1 MGRTRAVRPAE
12 GALPRRSGKGGTV
25 LHISGTTTLLGLIG
39 SPVEHSKS
47 PAMYNHCFQT
57 FGLDWA
63 YLAFTIPLEKT
74 GEAVQAIRTLHMRGA
89 NVTMPCK
96 SAVIPYLD
104 KLTPA
109 AQAIHAVNTIVNED
123 GVLVGHNTDGC
134 GYTQNLRRN
143 GVEVKG
149 KKIVLLGGGGAA
161 SAITVQAALEGA
173 AEIAVFNLR
182 DSFWAQIQQRMDTIA
197 HTAPD
202 CKISLQDLND
212 RDALKDAIARC
223 DILSNATRVGM
234 APYEDQSNI
243 TDLSWYRPDLVVT
256 DVVYAPP
263 ATKMLREAQA
273 AGCKTCDGLGMLLCQ
288 GAEAFRLYSGL
299 EMPVEEIRTLLYS

>member
-1 MGRTRAVRPAE
+1 MTEREELT
-12 GALPRRSGKGGTV
+12 LQ
-25 LHISGTTTLLGLIG
+25 ISGTTTMLGLIG
-39 SPVEHSKS
+39 TPVAHSKS
-47 PAMYNHCFQT
+47 PAMYNHCFQK

-63 YLAFTIPLEKT
+63 YLAFDIPAERA
-74 GEAVQAIRTLHMRGA
+74 GEAVAAIRTLHMRGA

-96 SAVIPYLD
+96 NAVIPFLD
-104 KLTPA
+104 ELTPA
-109 AQAIHAVNTIVNED
+109 ARAIQAVNTIVNED

-134 GYTQNLRRN
+134 GYTQNLRRS
-143 GVEVKG
+143 GIEVAG

-161 SAITVQAALEGA
+161 SAIAIQAALEGA

-182 DSFWAQIQQRMDTIA
+182 DAFWSRVEQGLKAIAQA
-197 HTAPD
+197 APG
-202 CKISLQDLND
+202 CAISLRDLED
-212 RDALKDAIARC
+212 RTALKAAIDRC

-263 ATKMLREAQA
+263 ETKMLREARA
-273 AGCKTCDGLGMLLCQ
+273 AGCKICDGLGMLLCQ
-288 GAEAFRLYSGL
+288 GAEAFCLYSGL
-299 EMPVEEIRTLLYS
+299 EMPVEEIRTLLYT

>member
-1 MGRTRAVRPAE
+1 M
-12 GALPRRSGKGGTV
+12 
-25 LHISGTTTLLGLIG
+25 LGLVG
-39 SPVEHSKS
+39 TPVEHSKS
-47 PAMYNHCFQT
+47 PAMYNLCFQE

-63 YLAFTIPLEKT
+63 YLAFDVPAERA
-74 GEAVQAIRTLHMRGA
+74 GEAVAAIRTLHMRGA

-96 SAVIPYLD
+96 NAVIPFLD
-104 KLTPA
+104 ELTPA
-109 AQAIHAVNTIVNED
+109 ARAIQAVNTIVNED

-143 GVEVKG
+143 GIEVAG

-161 SAITVQAALEGA
+161 SAIAIQAALEGA

-182 DSFWAQIQQRMDTIA
+182 DAFWPRVEQGMKAIAQA
-197 HTAPD
+197 APG
-202 CKISLQDLND
+202 CAISLRDLED
-212 RDALKDAIARC
+212 RAALKAAIDRC

-243 TDLSWYRPDLVVT
+243 TDGSWYRPDLVVT

-263 ATKMLREAQA
+263 ETKMLREARA
-273 AGCKTCDGLGMLLCQ
+273 AGCRTCDGLGMLLCQ

-299 EMPVEEIRTLLYS
+299 EMPVEEIRTLLYT

>member
-1 MGRTRAVRPAE
+1 MTEREELT
-12 GALPRRSGKGGTV
+12 LQ
-25 LHISGTTTLLGLIG
+25 ISGTTTMLGLIG
-39 SPVEHSKS
+39 TPVAHSKS
-47 PAMYNHCFQT
+47 PAMYNHCFQK

-63 YLAFTIPLEKT
+63 YLAFDIPAERA
-74 GEAVQAIRTLHMRGA
+74 GEAVAAIRTLHMRGA

-96 SAVIPYLD
+96 NAVIPFLD
-104 KLTPA
+104 ELTPA
-109 AQAIHAVNTIVNED
+109 ARAIQTVNTIVNED

-143 GVEVKG
+143 GIEVEG

-161 SAITVQAALEGA
+161 SAIAIQAALEGV

-182 DSFWAQIQQRMDTIA
+182 DAFWPRVEQGLKAIAQA
-197 HTAPD
+197 APG
-202 CKISLQDLND
+202 CAISLRDLED
-212 RDALKDAIARC
+212 RAALKAAIDRC

-243 TDLSWYRPDLVVT
+243 TDGSWYRPDLVVT

-263 ATKMLREAQA
+263 ETKMLREARA

-299 EMPVEEIRTLLYS
+299 EMPVEEIRTLLYT

>member
-1 MGRTRAVRPAE
+1 MTEREELT
-12 GALPRRSGKGGTV
+12 LQ
-25 LHISGTTTLLGLIG
+25 ISGTTTMLGLIG
-39 SPVEHSKS
+39 TPVAHSKS
-47 PAMYNHCFQT
+47 PAMYNHCFQK

-63 YLAFTIPLEKT
+63 YLAFDVPAERA
-74 GEAVQAIRTLHMRGA
+74 GEAVAAIRTLHMRGA

-96 SAVIPYLD
+96 NAVIPFLD
-104 KLTPA
+104 ELTPA
-109 AQAIHAVNTIVNED
+109 ARAIQAVNTIVNED

-143 GVEVKG
+143 GIEVEG

-161 SAITVQAALEGA
+161 SAIAIQAALEGA

-182 DSFWAQIQQRMDTIA
+182 DAFWPRVEQGLKAIAQA
-197 HTAPD
+197 APG
-202 CKISLQDLND
+202 CAISLRDLED
-212 RDALKDAIARC
+212 RAALKAAIDRC

-243 TDLSWYRPDLVVT
+243 TDGSWYRPDLVVT

-263 ATKMLREAQA
+263 ETKMLREARA
-273 AGCKTCDGLGMLLCQ
+273 AGCKTCDGPGMLLCQ

-299 EMPVEEIRTLLYS
+299 EMPVEEIRTLLYT

>member
-1 MGRTRAVRPAE
+1 MTEREELT
-12 GALPRRSGKGGTV
+12 LQ
-25 LHISGTTTLLGLIG
+25 ISGTTTMLGLIG
-39 SPVEHSKS
+39 TPVAHSKS
-47 PAMYNHCFQT
+47 PAMYNHCFQK

-63 YLAFTIPLEKT
+63 YLAFDIPAERA
-74 GEAVQAIRTLHMRGA
+74 GEAVAAIRTLHMRGA

-96 SAVIPYLD
+96 NAVIPFLD
-104 KLTPA
+104 ELTPA
-109 AQAIHAVNTIVNED
+109 ARAIQAVNTIVNED

-143 GVEVKG
+143 GIEVEG

-161 SAITVQAALEGA
+161 SAIAIQAALEGV

-182 DSFWAQIQQRMDTIA
+182 DAFWPRVEQGLKAIAQA
-197 HTAPD
+197 APG
-202 CKISLQDLND
+202 CAISLRDLED
-212 RDALKDAIARC
+212 RAALKAAIDRC
-223 DILSNATRVGM
+223 DILSNASRVGM

-243 TDLSWYRPDLVVT
+243 TDGSWYRPDLVVT

-263 ATKMLREAQA
+263 ETKMLREARA

-299 EMPVEEIRTLLYS
+299 EMPVEEIRTLLYT

>member
-1 MGRTRAVRPAE
+1 M
-12 GALPRRSGKGGTV
+12 
-25 LHISGTTTLLGLIG
+25 LGLIG
-39 SPVEHSKS
+39 TPVEHSKS
-47 PAMYNHCFQT
+47 PAMYNLCFQE

-63 YLAFTIPLEKT
+63 YLAFDVPAERA
-74 GEAVQAIRTLHMRGA
+74 GEAVAAIRTLHMRGA

-96 SAVIPYLD
+96 NAVIPFLD
-104 KLTPA
+104 ELTPA
-109 AQAIHAVNTIVNED
+109 ARAIQAVNTIVNED

-143 GVEVKG
+143 GIEVEG

-161 SAITVQAALEGA
+161 SAIAIQAALEGA

-182 DSFWAQIQQRMDTIA
+182 DAFWPRVEQGLKAIAQA
-197 HTAPD
+197 APG
-202 CKISLQDLND
+202 CAISLRDLED
-212 RDALKDAIARC
+212 RAALKAAIDRC

-243 TDLSWYRPDLVVT
+243 TDGSWYRPDLVVT

-263 ATKMLREAQA
+263 ETKMLREARA
-273 AGCKTCDGLGMLLCQ
+273 AGCRTCDGLGMLLCQ

-299 EMPVEEIRTLLYS
+299 EMPVEEIRMLLYT

>member
-1 MGRTRAVRPAE
+1 MQ
-12 GALPRRSGKGGTV
+12 
-25 LHISGTTTLLGLIG
+25 ISGTTTMLGLIG
-39 SPVEHSKS
+39 TPVEHSKS
-47 PAMYNHCFQT
+47 PAMYNLCFQE

-63 YLAFTIPLEKT
+63 YLAFDVPAERA
-74 GEAVQAIRTLHMRGA
+74 GEAVAAIRTLHMRGA

-96 SAVIPYLD
+96 NAVIPFLD
-104 KLTPA
+104 ELTPA
-109 AQAIHAVNTIVNED
+109 ARAIQAVNTIVNED

-143 GVEVKG
+143 GIEVAG

-161 SAITVQAALEGA
+161 SAIAIQAALEGA

-182 DSFWAQIQQRMDTIA
+182 DAFWPRVEQGLKAIAQA
-197 HTAPD
+197 APG
-202 CKISLQDLND
+202 CAISLRDLED
-212 RDALKDAIARC
+212 RAALKAAIDRC

-243 TDLSWYRPDLVVT
+243 TDGSWYRPDLVVT

-263 ATKMLREAQA
+263 ETKMLREARA
-273 AGCKTCDGLGMLLCQ
+273 AGCRTCDGLGMLLCQ

-299 EMPVEEIRTLLYS
+299 EMPVEEIRALLYT

>member
-1 MGRTRAVRPAE
+1 M
-12 GALPRRSGKGGTV
+12 
-25 LHISGTTTLLGLIG
+25 LGLIG
-39 SPVEHSKS
+39 TPVEHSKS
-47 PAMYNHCFQT
+47 PAMYNLCFQE

-63 YLAFTIPLEKT
+63 YLAFDVPAERA
-74 GEAVQAIRTLHMRGA
+74 GEAVAAIRTLHMRGA

-96 SAVIPYLD
+96 NAVIPFLD
-104 KLTPA
+104 ELTPA
-109 AQAIHAVNTIVNED
+109 ARAIQAVNTIVNEG

-143 GVEVKG
+143 GIEVEG

-161 SAITVQAALEGA
+161 SAIAIQAALEGA

-182 DSFWAQIQQRMDTIA
+182 DAFWPRVEQGLKAIAQA
-197 HTAPD
+197 APG
-202 CKISLQDLND
+202 CAISLRDLED
-212 RDALKDAIARC
+212 RAALKAAIDRC

-243 TDLSWYRPDLVVT
+243 TDGSWYRPDLVVT

-263 ATKMLREAQA
+263 ETKMLREARA
-273 AGCKTCDGLGMLLCQ
+273 AGCRTCDGLGMLLCQ

-299 EMPVEEIRTLLYS
+299 EMPVEEIRTLLYT

>member
-1 MGRTRAVRPAE
+1 MPIT
-12 GALPRRSGKGGTV
+12 
-25 LHISGTTTLLGLIG
+25 GTTRMLGLIG
-39 SPVEHSKS
+39 TPVEHSKS
-47 PAMYNHCFQT
+47 PAMYNHCFEK

-63 YLAFTIPLEKT
+63 YLAFDIQQEDT
-74 GEAVQAIRTLHMRGA
+74 GAAVQAIRTLNLRGA

-96 SAVIPYLD
+96 NAVIPYLD

-109 AQAIHAVNTIVNED
+109 AEAIQAVNTIVNED
-123 GVLVGHNTDGC
+123 GVLVGYNTDGC
-134 GYTQNLRRN
+134 GYTQNLRRS
-143 GVEVKG
+143 GVEVAG

-161 SAITVQAALEGA
+161 SAIAIQAALEGA
-173 AEIAVFNLR
+173 AEIAVFNLK
-182 DSFWAQIQQRMDTIA
+182 DAFWPRVEQGLRAIAQA
-197 HTAPD
+197 APG
-202 CKISLQDLND
+202 CAISLNDLED
-212 RDALKDAIARC
+212 REALHQAILRC

-243 TDLSWYRPDLVVT
+243 TDLSWFRPDLIVT

-263 ATKMLREAQA
+263 ETKMLREAKA

-299 EMPVEEIRTLLYS
+299 EMPVEEIRELLYQ

>member
-1 MGRTRAVRPAE
+1 MTEREELT
-12 GALPRRSGKGGTV
+12 LQ
-25 LHISGTTTLLGLIG
+25 ISGTTTMLGLIG
-39 SPVEHSKS
+39 TPVAHSKS
-47 PAMYNHCFQT
+47 PAMYNHCFQK

-63 YLAFTIPLEKT
+63 YLAFDIPAERA
-74 GEAVQAIRTLHMRGA
+74 GEAVAAIRTLHMRGA

-96 SAVIPYLD
+96 NAVIPFLD
-104 KLTPA
+104 ELTPA
-109 AQAIHAVNTIVNED
+109 ARAIQAVNTIVNED

-143 GVEVKG
+143 GIEVEG

-161 SAITVQAALEGA
+161 SAIAIQAALEGA

-182 DSFWAQIQQRMDTIA
+182 DTFWPRVEQGLKAIAQA
-197 HTAPD
+197 APG
-202 CKISLQDLND
+202 CAISLRDLED
-212 RDALKDAIARC
+212 RAALKAAIDRC

-243 TDLSWYRPDLVVT
+243 TDGSWYRPDLVVT

-263 ATKMLREAQA
+263 ETKMLREARA

-299 EMPVEEIRTLLYS
+299 EMPVEEIRALLYT

>member
-1 MGRTRAVRPAE
+1 MTEREELT
-12 GALPRRSGKGGTV
+12 LQ
-25 LHISGTTTLLGLIG
+25 ISGTTTMLGLIG
-39 SPVEHSKS
+39 TPVAHSKS
-47 PAMYNHCFQT
+47 PAMYNHCFQK

-63 YLAFTIPLEKT
+63 YLAFDIPAERA
-74 GEAVQAIRTLHMRGA
+74 GEAVAAIRTLHMRGA
-89 NVTMPCK
+89 NVTIPCK
-96 SAVIPYLD
+96 NAVIPFLD
-104 KLTPA
+104 ELTPA
-109 AQAIHAVNTIVNED
+109 ARAIQAVNTIVNED

-143 GVEVKG
+143 GIEVEG

-161 SAITVQAALEGA
+161 SAVAIQAALEGA

-182 DSFWAQIQQRMDTIA
+182 DAFWPRVEQGLKAIAQA
-197 HTAPD
+197 APG
-202 CKISLQDLND
+202 CAISLRDLED
-212 RDALKDAIARC
+212 RAALKAAIDRC

-263 ATKMLREAQA
+263 ETKMLREARA

-299 EMPVEEIRTLLYS
+299 EMPVEEIRTLLYT

>member
-1 MGRTRAVRPAE
+1 MTEREELT
-12 GALPRRSGKGGTV
+12 LQ
-25 LHISGTTTLLGLIG
+25 ISGTTTMLGLIG
-39 SPVEHSKS
+39 TPVAHSKS
-47 PAMYNHCFQT
+47 PAMYNHCFQK

-63 YLAFTIPLEKT
+63 YLAFDIPAERA
-74 GEAVQAIRTLHMRGA
+74 GEAVAAIRTLHMRGA

-96 SAVIPYLD
+96 NAVIPFLD
-104 KLTPA
+104 ELTPA
-109 AQAIHAVNTIVNED
+109 ARAIQAVNTIVNED

-143 GVEVKG
+143 GIEVEG

-161 SAITVQAALEGA
+161 SAIAIQAALEGA

-182 DSFWAQIQQRMDTIA
+182 DTFWPRVEQGLKAIAQA
-197 HTAPD
+197 APG
-202 CKISLQDLND
+202 CAISLRDLED
-212 RDALKDAIARC
+212 RAALKAAIDRC

-243 TDLSWYRPDLVVT
+243 TDGSWYRPDLVVT
-256 DVVYAPP
+256 DVVYPP
-263 ATKMLREAQA
+263 PETKMLREARA

-299 EMPVEEIRTLLYS
+299 EMPVEEIRALLYT

>member
-1 MGRTRAVRPAE
+1 MTEREELT
-12 GALPRRSGKGGTV
+12 LQ
-25 LHISGTTTLLGLIG
+25 ISGTTTMLGLIG
-39 SPVEHSKS
+39 TPVAHSKS
-47 PAMYNHCFQT
+47 PAMYNHCFQK

-63 YLAFTIPLEKT
+63 YLAFDIPAERA
-74 GEAVQAIRTLHMRGA
+74 GEAVAAIRTLHMRGA

-96 SAVIPYLD
+96 NAVIPFLD
-104 KLTPA
+104 ELTPA
-109 AQAIHAVNTIVNED
+109 ARAIQAVNTIVNED

-143 GVEVKG
+143 GIEVEG

-161 SAITVQAALEGA
+161 SAIAIQAALEGA

-182 DSFWAQIQQRMDTIA
+182 DTFWPRVEQGLKAIAQA
-197 HTAPD
+197 APG
-202 CKISLQDLND
+202 CAISLRDLED
-212 RDALKDAIARC
+212 RAALKAAIDRC

-243 TDLSWYRPDLVVT
+243 TDGSWYRPDLVVT

-263 ATKMLREAQA
+263 ETKMLRDARA

-299 EMPVEEIRTLLYS
+299 EMPVEEIRALLYT

>member
-1 MGRTRAVRPAE
+1 M
-12 GALPRRSGKGGTV
+12 
-25 LHISGTTTLLGLIG
+25 LGLIG
-39 SPVEHSKS
+39 TPVEHSKS
-47 PAMYNHCFQT
+47 PAMYNLCFQE

-63 YLAFTIPLEKT
+63 YLAFDVPAERA
-74 GEAVQAIRTLHMRGA
+74 GEAVAAIRTLHMRGA

-96 SAVIPYLD
+96 NAVIPFLD
-104 KLTPA
+104 ELTPA
-109 AQAIHAVNTIVNED
+109 ARAIQAVNTIVNED

-143 GVEVKG
+143 GIEVEG

-161 SAITVQAALEGA
+161 SAIAIQAALEGA

-182 DSFWAQIQQRMDTIA
+182 DAFWPRVEQGMKAIAQA
-197 HTAPD
+197 APG
-202 CKISLQDLND
+202 CAISLRDLED
-212 RDALKDAIARC
+212 RAALKAAIDRC

-243 TDLSWYRPDLVVT
+243 TDGSWYRPDLVVT

-263 ATKMLREAQA
+263 ETKMLREARA
-273 AGCKTCDGLGMLLCQ
+273 AGCRTCDGLGMLLCQ

-299 EMPVEEIRTLLYS
+299 EMPVEEIRTLLYT

>member
-1 MGRTRAVRPAE
+1 MTEREELT
-12 GALPRRSGKGGTV
+12 LQ
-25 LHISGTTTLLGLIG
+25 ISGTTTMLGLIG
-39 SPVEHSKS
+39 TPVAHSKS
-47 PAMYNHCFQT
+47 PAMYNHCFQK

-63 YLAFTIPLEKT
+63 YLAFDVPAERT
-74 GEAVQAIRTLHMRGA
+74 GEAVAAIRTLHMRGA

-96 SAVIPYLD
+96 NAVIPFLD
-104 KLTPA
+104 ELTPA
-109 AQAIHAVNTIVNED
+109 ARAIQAVNTIVNED

-143 GVEVKG
+143 GIEVEG

-161 SAITVQAALEGA
+161 SAIAIQAALEGA

-182 DSFWAQIQQRMDTIA
+182 DAFWPRVEQGMKAIAQA
-197 HTAPD
+197 APG
-202 CKISLQDLND
+202 CAISLRDLED
-212 RDALKDAIARC
+212 RAALKAAIDRC

-243 TDLSWYRPDLVVT
+243 TDGSWYRPDLVVT

-263 ATKMLREAQA
+263 ETKMLREARA
-273 AGCKTCDGLGMLLCQ
+273 AGCRTCDGLGMLLCQ

-299 EMPVEEIRTLLYS
+299 EMPVEEIRMLLYT

>member
-1 MGRTRAVRPAE
+1 M
-12 GALPRRSGKGGTV
+12 
-25 LHISGTTTLLGLIG
+25 LGLIG
-39 SPVEHSKS
+39 TPVEHSKS
-47 PAMYNHCFQT
+47 PAMYNLCFQE

-63 YLAFTIPLEKT
+63 YLAFDVPAERA
-74 GEAVQAIRTLHMRGA
+74 GEAVAAIRTLHMRGA

-96 SAVIPYLD
+96 NAVIPFLD
-104 KLTPA
+104 ELTPA
-109 AQAIHAVNTIVNED
+109 ARAIQAVNTIVNED

-143 GVEVKG
+143 GIEVAG

-161 SAITVQAALEGA
+161 SAIAIQAALEGA

-182 DSFWAQIQQRMDTIA
+182 DAFWPRVEQGLKAIAQA
-197 HTAPD
+197 APG
-202 CKISLQDLND
+202 CAISLRDLED
-212 RDALKDAIARC
+212 RAALKAAIDRC

-243 TDLSWYRPDLVVT
+243 TDGSWYRPDLVVT

-263 ATKMLREAQA
+263 ETKMLREARA
-273 AGCKTCDGLGMLLCQ
+273 AGCRTCDGLGMLLCQ

-299 EMPVEEIRTLLYS
+299 EMPVEEIRMLLYT

>member
-1 MGRTRAVRPAE
+1 MTEREELT
-12 GALPRRSGKGGTV
+12 LQ
-25 LHISGTTTLLGLIG
+25 ISGTTTMLGLIG
-39 SPVEHSKS
+39 TPVAHSKS
-47 PAMYNHCFQT
+47 PAMYNHCFQK

-63 YLAFTIPLEKT
+63 YLAFDVPAERA
-74 GEAVQAIRTLHMRGA
+74 GEAVAAIRTLHMRGA

-96 SAVIPYLD
+96 NAVIPFLD
-104 KLTPA
+104 ELTPA
-109 AQAIHAVNTIVNED
+109 ARAIQAVNTIVNED

-143 GVEVKG
+143 GIEVEG

-161 SAITVQAALEGA
+161 SAIAIQAALEGA

-182 DSFWAQIQQRMDTIA
+182 DAFWPRVEQGMKAIAQA
-197 HTAPD
+197 APG
-202 CKISLQDLND
+202 CAISLRDLED
-212 RDALKDAIARC
+212 RAALKAAIDRC

-243 TDLSWYRPDLVVT
+243 TDGSWYRPDLVVT

-263 ATKMLREAQA
+263 ETKMLREARA
-273 AGCKTCDGLGMLLCQ
+273 AGCRTCDGLGMLLCQ

-299 EMPVEEIRTLLYS
+299 EMPVEEIRMLLYT

>member
-1 MGRTRAVRPAE
+1 MTEREELT
-12 GALPRRSGKGGTV
+12 LQ
-25 LHISGTTTLLGLIG
+25 ISGTTTMLGLIG
-39 SPVEHSKS
+39 TPVAHSKS
-47 PAMYNHCFQT
+47 PAMYNHCFQK

-63 YLAFTIPLEKT
+63 YLAFDIPAERA
-74 GEAVQAIRTLHMRGA
+74 GEAVAAIRTLHMRGA

-96 SAVIPYLD
+96 NAVIPFLD
-104 KLTPA
+104 ELTPA
-109 AQAIHAVNTIVNED
+109 ARAIQAVNTIVNED

-134 GYTQNLRRN
+134 GYTQNLRRS
-143 GVEVKG
+143 GIEVAG

-161 SAITVQAALEGA
+161 SAIAIQAALEGA

-182 DSFWAQIQQRMDTIA
+182 DTFWPRVEQGLKAIAQA
-197 HTAPD
+197 APG
-202 CKISLQDLND
+202 CAISLRDLED
-212 RDALKDAIARC
+212 RAALKAAIDRC

-243 TDLSWYRPDLVVT
+243 TDGSWYRPDLVVT

-263 ATKMLREAQA
+263 ETKMLREARA

-299 EMPVEEIRTLLYS
+299 EMPVEEIRALLYT

>member
-1 MGRTRAVRPAE
+1 M
-12 GALPRRSGKGGTV
+12 
-25 LHISGTTTLLGLIG
+25 LGLIG
-39 SPVEHSKS
+39 TPVEHSKS
-47 PAMYNHCFQT
+47 PAMYNLCFQE

-63 YLAFTIPLEKT
+63 YLAFDVPAERA
-74 GEAVQAIRTLHMRGA
+74 GEAVAAIRTLHMRGA

-96 SAVIPYLD
+96 NAVIPFLD
-104 KLTPA
+104 ELTPA
-109 AQAIHAVNTIVNED
+109 ARAIQAVNTIVNED

-134 GYTQNLRRN
+134 GYTQNLRHN
-143 GVEVKG
+143 GIEVEG

-161 SAITVQAALEGA
+161 SAIAIQAALEGA

-182 DSFWAQIQQRMDTIA
+182 DAFWPRVEQGMKAIAQA
-197 HTAPD
+197 APG
-202 CKISLQDLND
+202 CAISLRDLED
-212 RDALKDAIARC
+212 RAALKAAIDRC

-243 TDLSWYRPDLVVT
+243 TDGSWYRPDLVVT

-263 ATKMLREAQA
+263 ETKMLREARA

-299 EMPVEEIRTLLYS
+299 EMPVEEIRMLLYT